1 MVEGKP
7 GWLGCAGWLDWARDA
22 GAGDA
27 GDAHCS
33 TVRTETEWVETLEN
47 GWNRLVV
54 DPAELTAAVS
64 RPRPT
69 AERPAHYGDGTA
81 SLRSI
86 DALRERA

>member
-1 MVEGKP
+1 MQHARAVVTDSGGLQKEAYL
-7 GWLGCAGWLDWARDA
+7 LGTP
-22 GAGDA
+22 
-27 GDAHCS
+27 CS

>member
-1 MVEGKP
+1 MVTDSGGLQKEAYL
-7 GWLGCAGWLDWARDA
+7 LGTP
-22 GAGDA
+22 
-27 GDAHCS
+27 CS